1 MNLIYDQAK
10 KYNKII
16 IHTSWGVCDERI
28 DNNRFDF
35 KLLNVLPK
43 EDYSIID
50 LPSDFTDIMI
60 IDYDG
65 KETVYIVV
73 DGKIKQ
79 MNEITY

>member
-16 IHTSWGVCDERI
+16 IHD
-28 DNNRFDF
+28 
-35 KLLNVLPK
+35 
-43 EDYSIID
+43 
-50 LPSDFTDIMI
+50 
-60 IDYDG
+60 DG
-65 KETVYIVV
+65 KETVHIVV